1 MFGFSHLPYSTSD
14 TVFFNGEVF
23 RFILNAG
30 ILQNLP
36 FYVEKEISFILNI
49 QQDSVIILCK
59 Y

>member
-23 RFILNAG
+23 GFILNVG
-30 ILQNLP
+30 ISQNLP

-49 QQDSVIILCK
+49 QQDSVIIL
-59 Y
+59 